1 VAASS
6 TAVRLDP
13 GVTYLHPAVP
23 RTPEPVQVAP
33 GIHWLRLPLPFAL
46 DHVNLWLLEDDG
58 GWLLI
63 DTGIASD
70 ETRAMWM
77 RILAEGLGGRPI
89 TRILATHFHPDHLG
103 LAGWLC
109 ALTGAPLLVS
119 RTEWL
124 TGRMLAQ
131 DDGVEMVRT
140 GEAFYRRA
148 GLADEAIAVQRRRG
162 NTYSPVAVPPPATFE
177 RLEAGGTLRAGGRT
191 WRLLAGEGHSPEQIA
206 LLCETTGVL
215 IGADLVLPRISPNV
229 SVWPAEPGANPLR
242 AYLRSLGE
250 LADLPDDL
258 LVLPSHDQPFHGLL
272 ARIEGL
278 RGHHAARLERALALC
293 RTPRTAAEVMADM
306 FRRTLDPHQT
316 MFAVGE
322 TLAHLNH
329 LIGEGRLARE
339 RGDDGR
345 DRYLAV

>member
-1 VAASS
+1 MAATS

-13 GVTYLHPAVP
+13 GVSYPHPAVP
-23 RTPEPVQVAP
+23 RTPEPVPVAP
-33 GIHWLRLPLPFAL
+33 GIHWLRLPLPYAL
-46 DHVNLWLLEDDG
+46 DHVNLWLLEDEG

-70 ETRAMWM
+70 ETRAVW
-77 RILAEGLGGRPI
+77 RRLLADGLGGRPI

-109 ALTGAPLLVS
+109 QETGAPLLIS
-119 RTEWL
+119 RLEWL

-148 GLADEAIAVQRRRG
+148 GLSDEAIAVQRRRG
-162 NTYSPVAVPPPATFE
+162 NTYSPVAVPPPASFQ
-177 RLEAGGTLRAGGRT
+177 RLQAGGTLVIGGRS
-191 WRLLAGEGHSPEQIA
+191 WRLLAGEGHAPEQIA
-206 LLCETTGVL
+206 LLCESTGIL
-215 IGADLVLPRISPNV
+215 IGADMVLPRISPNV
-229 SVWPAEPGANPLR
+229 SVWPAEPAADPLG
-242 AYLRSLGE
+242 AYLGSLAE
-250 LADLPDDL
+250 LTVLPEDL
-258 LVLPSHDQPFHGLL
+258 LVLPSHDQPFHGLQ

-278 RGHHAARLERALALC
+278 RVHHAARLERALALC

-306 FRRTLDPHQT
+306 FRRTLDAHQT

-322 TLAHLNH
+322 TLAHLNR
-329 LIGEGRLARE
+329 LIGEGRVVRE
-339 RGDDGR
+339 PAADGR